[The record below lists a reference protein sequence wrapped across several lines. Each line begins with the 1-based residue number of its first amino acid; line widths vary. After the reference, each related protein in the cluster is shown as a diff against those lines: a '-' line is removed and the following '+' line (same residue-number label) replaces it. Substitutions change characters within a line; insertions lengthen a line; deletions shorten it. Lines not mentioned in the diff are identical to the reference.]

1 MVLKFYRMNVFGSCR
16 SCETSSHAAAPAQ
29 MGMPA
34 DIQYVHSR
42 ERLDA
47 SYLVGKSAER
57 HDHFGFTYDALN
69 ANPN

>member
-1 MVLKFYRMNVFGSCR
+1 
-16 SCETSSHAAAPAQ
+16 
-29 MGMPA
+29 MGMLA